1 MKTNVAPNSLDAF
14 RAFDP
19 IHLEHLESV
28 ILDLFKAPEKLG
40 REPVALSRQQIS
52 RIKNLPI
59 NTVAGRVKGLLDK
72 GCLIEDGNRIDPV
85 TCRKQALLKLVTKDV
100 EQ

>member
-1 MKTNVAPNSLDAF
+1 MKTNMAANSLEAF

-40 REPVALSRQQIS
+40 REPVLLSRQQIS

-59 NTVAGRVKGLLDK
+59 NTVAGRVRTLIDK
-72 GCLIEDGNRIDPV
+72 GCLIEEGDRIDPV
-85 TCRKQALLKLVTKDV
+85 TCRKQALLKLAGTN
-100 EQ
+100 

>member
-1 MKTNVAPNSLDAF
+1 MKTNVASNSLDAF

-28 ILDLFKAPEKLG
+28 ILDLFKLG

-72 GCLIEDGNRIDPV
+72 GCLIEDGDRIDPV
-85 TCRKQALLKLVTKDV
+85 TCRKQALLKLAGKN
-100 EQ
+100 